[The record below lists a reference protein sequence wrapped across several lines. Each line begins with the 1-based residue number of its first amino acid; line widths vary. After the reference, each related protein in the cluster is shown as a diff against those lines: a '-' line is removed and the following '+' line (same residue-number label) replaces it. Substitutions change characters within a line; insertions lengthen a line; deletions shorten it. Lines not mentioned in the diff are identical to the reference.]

1 MCVCVCSLI
10 DLHRSNGINYDCNH
24 NRCCWQHGGSNER
37 CAIHIYASL
46 CGQFMLKADAAAT
59 AAVAIIVTVF
69 NGFSPILFF
78 FFKKNRFVISTPSH
92 KHTHTRTINVLAYK
106 RINSQSV
113 LDQWCYASLHGLIK

>member
-1 MCVCVCSLI
+1 
-10 DLHRSNGINYDCNH
+10 
-24 NRCCWQHGGSNER
+24 
-37 CAIHIYASL
+37 
-46 CGQFMLKADAAAT
+46 MLKADAAAT

-69 NGFSPILFF
+69 NGFSPILFIF
-78 FFKKNRFVISTPSH
+78 FKKKNRFVISTPSH